1 MNYLESEISALYASA
16 HELCYLGMD
25 GRPIYSDQF
34 TRLNRDVFSQANA
47 LYDKHGDSDE
57 EEARLCLSLLMGYNA
72 TLYNNGD
79 KEERIQHILDRCWDV
94 LEHLPASLL
103 KLARE
108 AQAIID
114 TWQDRE
120 LSEEE
125 REVMERLKDVQ
136 ENPYPWSEVE

>member
-79 KEERIQHILDRCWDV
+79 KEGVSNIFWIVAGMYWNIC
-94 LEHLPASLL
+94 LPLC
-103 KLARE
+103 
-108 AQAIID
+108 
-114 TWQDRE
+114 
-120 LSEEE
+120 
-125 REVMERLKDVQ
+125 
-136 ENPYPWSEVE
+136 

>member
-1 MNYLESEISALYASA
+1 MRNLRSLCFCC

-72 TLYNNGD
+72 TL
-79 KEERIQHILDRCWDV
+79 L
-94 LEHLPASLL
+94 
-103 KLARE
+103 
-108 AQAIID
+108 
-114 TWQDRE
+114 
-120 LSEEE
+120 
-125 REVMERLKDVQ
+125 
-136 ENPYPWSEVE
+136 

>member
-1 MNYLESEISALYASA
+1 
-16 HELCYLGMD
+16 
-25 GRPIYSDQF
+25 
-34 TRLNRDVFSQANA
+34 
-47 LYDKHGDSDE
+47 LYDKHGNSHE

-103 KLARE
+103 KVQLLVYCYGEVFDEELARE
-108 AQAIID
+108 AQVIID

>member
-72 TLYNNGD
+72 TLYNNGT
-79 KEERIQHILDRCWDV
+79 RRSVSNIFWIVAGMYWNIC
-94 LEHLPASLL
+94 LPLC
-103 KLARE
+103 
-108 AQAIID
+108 
-114 TWQDRE
+114 
-120 LSEEE
+120 
-125 REVMERLKDVQ
+125 
-136 ENPYPWSEVE
+136 

>member
-47 LYDKHGDSDE
+47 LYDKRGNSHE

-103 KLARE
+103 K
-108 AQAIID
+108 
-114 TWQDRE
+114 
-120 LSEEE
+120 
-125 REVMERLKDVQ
+125 VQ
-136 ENPYPWSEVE
+136 LLVY

>member
-1 MNYLESEISALYASA
+1 
-16 HELCYLGMD
+16 
-25 GRPIYSDQF
+25 
-34 TRLNRDVFSQANA
+34 
-47 LYDKHGDSDE
+47 
-57 EEARLCLSLLMGYNA
+57 MGYNA

-103 KLARE
+103 KVQLLVYCYGEVFDEELARE
-108 AQAIID
+108 AQTIID

-120 LSEEE
+120 LSEDE

>member
-57 EEARLCLSLLMGYNA
+57 EVFLGNSISTKKNYSEEIAGSLLGCTGTSACLSAESPTAGLLLRRGFRRGIGPGSSGYHRYVA
-72 TLYNNGD
+72 GQ
-79 KEERIQHILDRCWDV
+79 RVVGRG
-94 LEHLPASLL
+94 A
-103 KLARE
+103 
-108 AQAIID
+108 
-114 TWQDRE
+114 
-120 LSEEE
+120 
-125 REVMERLKDVQ
+125 
-136 ENPYPWSEVE
+136 

>member
-103 KLARE
+103 KVQLLVYCYGEVRN
-108 AQAIID
+108 
-114 TWQDRE
+114 WPGKLR
-120 LSEEE
+120 LSSIRGRTESCQK
-125 REVMERLKDVQ
+125 RSVR
-136 ENPYPWSEVE
+136 

>member
-57 EEARLCLSLLMGYNA
+57 EEARLCLSLLMGYNGTSA
-72 TLYNNGD
+72 CLSVESPTAG
-79 KEERIQHILDRCWDV
+79 
-94 LEHLPASLL
+94 LL
-103 KLARE
+103 LR
-108 AQAIID
+108 
-114 TWQDRE
+114 RGF
-120 LSEEE
+120 
-125 REVMERLKDVQ
+125 R
-136 ENPYPWSEVE
+136 

>member
-103 KLARE
+103 KVQLLVYCYGEVSTRN
-108 AQAIID
+108 
-114 TWQDRE
+114 WPGKLR
-120 LSEEE
+120 LSSIHGRTESC
-125 REVMERLKDVQ
+125 RKRSVR
-136 ENPYPWSEVE
+136 

>member
-47 LYDKHGDSDE
+47 LYDKHGNSHE

-79 KEERIQHILDRCWDV
+79 KEDV
-94 LEHLPASLL
+94 AGMYWSICLL
-103 KLARE
+103 LC
-108 AQAIID
+108 
-114 TWQDRE
+114 
-120 LSEEE
+120 
-125 REVMERLKDVQ
+125 
-136 ENPYPWSEVE
+136 

>member
-94 LEHLPASLL
+94 LEHARLSVESPTAGLL
-103 KLARE
+103 LRRSFRRGIGQGSSGYHRYMAGQRVVGRG
-108 AQAIID
+108 A
-114 TWQDRE
+114 
-120 LSEEE
+120 
-125 REVMERLKDVQ
+125 
-136 ENPYPWSEVE
+136 